1 MTAFILHWAPIIIQL
16 LIGGILLGGLYALI
30 AFGLSLI
37 YGVARILN
45 FAHGT
50 LLAVAGIAA
59 SVMFAAWGL
68 NPLLI
73 TAILLPAFFAFGW
86 LMYAVLLEPLKARNP
101 MQTVVGTVLVTVG
114 LLLILSD
121 LAAQFAGPT
130 NRNIRL
136 DLDVFIF
143 GGIIVSAT
151 ELYILLGIVA
161 LTLALHVIL
170 TRTWFGRAVR
180 AVTQDSVGAR
190 LCGVR
195 AGAIHAATVAFG
207 TAIVAIAG
215 VLYTLNFPVNPYAGF
230 ELTVKAFTII
240 ILGGIGSL
248 PGALLAGIF
257 LGVAEAM
264 FGFFWSSDWAPA
276 VSIVLL
282 LGILILFPQGF
293 LTRSAT

>member
-1 MTAFILHWAPIIIQL
+1 MTAIIIQL
-16 LIGGILLGGLYALI
+16 LIGGVLLGGLYALI

-37 YGVARILN
+37 YGVARVLN

-50 LLAVAGIAA
+50 LLAVAGVIASA
-59 SVMFAAWGL
+59 MFAVWGL
-68 NPLLI
+68 SPVFI
-73 TAILLPAFFAFGW
+73 TMILFPVFFAFGW
-86 LMYAVLLEPLKARNP
+86 LMYVFLLEPLKARTP
-101 MQTVVGTVLVTVG
+101 MQMTVGTVLVTVG

-121 LAAQFAGPT
+121 LAALFAGPT
-130 NRNIRL
+130 SRNIRL
-136 DLDVFIF
+136 ELEVYVFS
-143 GGIIVSAT
+143 GIIVSTT

-180 AVTQDSVGAR
+180 SVTQDTIGAR

-207 TAIVAIAG
+207 SAIVAVAG
-215 VLYTLNFPVNPYAGF
+215 VLYTLNFPVNPYVGF

-257 LGVAEAM
+257 LGVAEALT
-264 FGFFWSSDWAPA
+264 GFFWASDWAPGL
-276 VSIVLL
+276 SIMLL
-282 LGILILFPQGF
+282 LAILIVFPQGF
-293 LTRSAT
+293 LSRRAT